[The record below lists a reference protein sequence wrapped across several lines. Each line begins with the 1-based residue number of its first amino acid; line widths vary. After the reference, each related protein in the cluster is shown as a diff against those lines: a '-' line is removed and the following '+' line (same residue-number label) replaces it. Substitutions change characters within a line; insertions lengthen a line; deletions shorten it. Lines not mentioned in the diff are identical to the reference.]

1 MNIKE
6 VARQAGVSVA
16 TVSRVLNH
24 PELVQPETKTRVLS
38 VMEALHY
45 TPNWFARG
53 LNLGKTRTIALLV
66 SNIERGTDRD
76 LFAGV
81 ETVALKKGYATF
93 LCNTHGSAAAEA
105 DGLRMVQDRKA
116 DGVLLCAPLA
126 DLSGLHSAGIPCV
139 SIGRPR
145 DALTENCCYI
155 NCEEGAFRMTRH
167 LLSLGHRRL
176 VFLLDRS
183 DPEDLRQVAAG
194 CRRAVLEWGG
204 GADGRVLPT
213 ENSIQGGFVAAERL
227 LQSGPPPDALLC
239 DSDELAFGVLKAA
252 RDRGVSIPE
261 ELGLACLTDSPLC
274 TIVTPALTSLE
285 QPARRLGMVA
295 ARMLFD
301 LLENEEFSAGVPQEI
316 ILQPKLK
323 IRRSCGN
330 RAHISALFAE

>member
-105 DGLRMVQDRKA
+105 DGPA
-116 DGVLLCAPLA
+116 HGTGPE
-126 DLSGLHSAGIPCV
+126 
-139 SIGRPR
+139 GR
-145 DALTENCCYI
+145 
-155 NCEEGAFRMTRH
+155 
-167 LLSLGHRRL
+167 
-176 VFLLDRS
+176 
-183 DPEDLRQVAAG
+183 
-194 CRRAVLEWGG
+194 RRAALR
-204 GADGRVLPT
+204 APGRSLRPAQRRHSMRKHRAPPGRRRKT
-213 ENSIQGGFVAAERL
+213 AA
-227 LQSGPPPDALLC
+227 
-239 DSDELAFGVLKAA
+239 
-252 RDRGVSIPE
+252 
-261 ELGLACLTDSPLC
+261 
-274 TIVTPALTSLE
+274 TSTV
-285 QPARRLGMVA
+285 RRVP
-295 ARMLFD
+295 
-301 LLENEEFSAGVPQEI
+301 SA
-316 ILQPKLK
+316 
-323 IRRSCGN
+323 
-330 RAHISALFAE
+330 